1 MHHVVDRDERQL
13 VRVLPLRL
21 PDMRVN
27 HHEKSWNGPRD
38 FRVICDCQR
47 HRQADGWKNAVH
59 ATRTVISRA
68 RKHGLAVII
77 GVPLALSAF
86 ELPTEAMNTN
96 VNPAAVIRT
105 FDVTGETRF
114 PLITPQVREQFLNP
128 ELHPRH
134 FTIDVAKEE
143 YFRLKVPYGA
153 IIYREARRNNL
164 APELVAAVVSSE
176 SDFRVRLVSNKS
188 AQGLMQIMPETARLL
203 GVNDAFDPEENIAAG
218 AKYLRYLMDRFRDQ
232 RVALAAYNAGEG
244 NVERFGGIP
253 PFPETQEYVQRVHRR
268 SAAYRERIRATY
280 VTSLRMRQSMFTE

>member
-1 MHHVVDRDERQL
+1 MQL
-13 VRVLPLRL
+13 TVMKGSWSAFCRCGCS
-21 PDMRVN
+21 DMRVN
-27 HHEKSWNGPRD
+27 HHDRSWSGPRD

-47 HRQADGWKNAVH
+47 HRRSDGWRSAVD
-59 ATRTVISRA
+59 ATKGVFARA

-96 VNPAAVIRT
+96 VSPAAVIRAMSVASST
-105 FDVTGETRF
+105 QF
-114 PLITPQVREQFLNP
+114 PLLTPQVREQFLNP

-134 FTIDVAKEE
+134 FTIEVAKEE
-143 YFRLKVPYGA
+143 FFRTKVPYGS

-176 SDFRVRLVSNKS
+176 SDFRARLVSNKS

-203 GVNDAFDPEENIAAG
+203 GVRDAFDPDENITAG
-218 AKYLRYLMDRFRDQ
+218 AKYLRYLLNRFGDQ

-253 PFPETQEYVQRVHRR
+253 PFPETQNYIERVSDRARQYRQRLRGHVM
-268 SAAYRERIRATY
+268 A
-280 VTSLRMRQSMFTE
+280 SLRVNTNELQ